1 MTQLKPGSKLHQPIR
16 VWKNHFPAEFSISSV
31 PSPSMVTANTAHSSL
46 GGYKALNLLY
56 PACHHTCIQ
65 PSIYCLLLI
74 FTTGS
79 PSPDVSPLPG
89 RQLAKTVFAGSYNND
104 TILTQSVTPGTWDT
118 HQLYRSFTLTSL
130 GIKYLLPPFTT

>member
-1 MTQLKPGSKLHQPIR
+1 
-16 VWKNHFPAEFSISSV
+16 
-31 PSPSMVTANTAHSSL
+31 MVTANTAHSSL
-46 GGYKALNLLY
+46 DGYKALNLLY

-65 PSIYCLLLI
+65 SSIYCLLLI

-130 GIKYLLPPFTT
+130 GKITSFFHHLEVSDALPKLSRWKDINCLRVKFSTAAIINLSS